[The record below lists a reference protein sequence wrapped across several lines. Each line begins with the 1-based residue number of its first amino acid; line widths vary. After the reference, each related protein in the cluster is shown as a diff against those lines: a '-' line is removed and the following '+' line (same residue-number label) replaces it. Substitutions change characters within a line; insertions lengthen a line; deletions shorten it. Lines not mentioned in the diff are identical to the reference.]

1 MQTGE
6 LYARIQQM
14 REAATTLNQSATRIQ
29 DGIEAVES
37 EMRAL
42 TADRFMSISAESFR
56 AEYQRVT
63 PRLKEAFELI
73 GGFRD
78 KLNQSADDIELA
90 ARSGGST
97 TYTTCNVVIVGMR
110 RASSAS
116 AHTQINFE
124 HEGRKIR

>member
-14 REAATTLNQSATRIQ
+14 REAATTLNQSASRIQ
-29 DGIEAVES
+29 DSIEAVDS
-37 EMRAL
+37 ELRAL

-90 ARSGGST
+90 ARAGGS
-97 TYTTCNVVIVGMR
+97 IV
-110 RASSAS
+110 
-116 AHTQINFE
+116 
-124 HEGRKIR
+124 

>member
-14 REAATTLNQSATRIQ
+14 REAASTLNQSATRIQ
-29 DGIEAVES
+29 DSIEAVDS
-37 EMRAL
+37 ELRAL

-97 TYTTCNVVIVGMR
+97 V
-110 RASSAS
+110 
-116 AHTQINFE
+116 
-124 HEGRKIR
+124 